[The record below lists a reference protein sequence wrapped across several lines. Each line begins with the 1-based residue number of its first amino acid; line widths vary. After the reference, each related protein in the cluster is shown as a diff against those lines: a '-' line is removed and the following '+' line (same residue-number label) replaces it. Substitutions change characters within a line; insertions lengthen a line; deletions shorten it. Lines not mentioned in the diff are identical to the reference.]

1 MKRQRGLGSTFK
13 HHEGSDVWWI
23 QYSVRG
29 KRYRESSGSTDHA
42 AATRMLRQKI
52 ADVVGGKPVGPRVD
66 RTTLADLLALVEAR
80 YKADDRRSAVRVRIA
95 AKHLTRILGAGC
107 RARDIGAST
116 VTTYQVRRLEEGAAR
131 GTINYEV
138 STLRR
143 GFGLAIEDERIALQP
158 KFKMLKLDNVRKG
171 FFEPEQSRAVMRHLP
186 EHLIPFCRVAYITGW
201 RRGEL
206 TSRMWKHVDFAK
218 GLLRLDPGETKNGEG
233 REFPFT
239 PELRAILQA
248 QRERVGEISKAT
260 GRIVPWVFCQDNGSA
275 LYDFRKA
282 WASACRKAG
291 VPGRLVH
298 DFRRTA
304 VRNLERAGVP
314 RSSAMKLTGHRSES
328 VYRRYAIVDSGMLAE
343 AVAKLAALHSAEE

>member
-13 HHEGSDVWWI
+13 HHAGSDVWWI
-23 QYSVRG
+23 QYSVHG
-29 KRYRESSGSTDHA
+29 KRHRESSGSTDHA
-42 AATRMLRQKI
+42 VATRMLRQKI
-52 ADVVGGKPVGPRVD
+52 ADVVGGKPVGPKLD

-80 YKADDRRSAVRVRIA
+80 YKADGRRSAVRVRIA
-95 AKHLTRILGAGC
+95 GGHLTRILGAGC
-107 RARDIGAST
+107 RARDIDNAAITS
-116 VTTYQVRRLEEGAAR
+116 YQAKRLEEGAAA
-131 GTINYEV
+131 GTVNIE
-138 STLRR
+138 TAALRR
-143 GFGLAIEDERIALQP
+143 GVGLALDAGRLAMQP
-158 KFKMLKLDNVRKG
+158 RFKQLKLSNTRSG
-171 FFEPEQSRAVMRHLP
+171 FFEVDQFRAVLRHLP
-186 EHLIPFCRVAYITGW
+186 EYLIPFCRVAYITGW

-239 PELRAILQA
+239 PELRAILEA
-248 QRERVGEISKAT
+248 QRERVGEISKVT
-260 GRIVPWVFCQDNGSA
+260 GRIVPWVFCQDSGA
-275 LYDFRKA
+275 PLYDFRRA
-282 WASACRKAG
+282 WATACRKAG

-328 VYRRYAIVDSGMLAE
+328 VYRRYAIVDSGMLQE
-343 AVAKLAALHSAEE
+343 AVAKLAALHTAEK